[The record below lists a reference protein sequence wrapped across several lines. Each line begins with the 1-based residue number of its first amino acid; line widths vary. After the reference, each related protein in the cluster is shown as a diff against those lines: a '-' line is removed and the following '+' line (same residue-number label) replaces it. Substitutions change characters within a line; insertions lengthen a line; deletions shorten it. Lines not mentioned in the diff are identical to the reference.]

1 MFAQTMGNKK
11 IEEEEREVKAEWINM
26 KKNST
31 GGKKR
36 RTLWYFHFFFV
47 YCKELGCETVH
58 KNTFCSA
65 YGAEEKQIA
74 LLVKWSCVIRD
85 INVAR

>member
-1 MFAQTMGNKK
+1 MGNKK

-47 YCKELGCETVH
+47 YCKELGCQSIH
-58 KNTFCSA
+58 KNTFSSTGRA
-65 YGAEEKQIA
+65 VYGAKA
-74 LLVKWSCVIRD
+74 KKRLLY
-85 INVAR
+85 